1 MNISKTATYSLNI
14 LSYMALNQDQMMS
27 ASFLNKKLNIPYPY
41 LRQILANLSK
51 SGFIKSIRGRNGGF
65 IFSNS
70 TNKISLFD
78 ILEATDGLETL
89 SRCLLGF
96 NQCPF
101 DNNCAM
107 HNTWE
112 QTRSNII
119 KILKETSLINI
130 AIKRK

>member
-14 LSYMALNQDQMMS
+14 LSYMAVNQETMMS
-27 ASFLNKKLNIPYPY
+27 ASVLNKKLEIPYPY
-41 LRQILANLSK
+41 LRQILSNLSK

-65 IFSNS
+65 ILSKS
-70 TNKISLFD
+70 TDKISIAD

-89 SRCLLGF
+89 NRCILGF
-96 NQCPF
+96 YQCPF
-101 DNNCAM
+101 DNQCAL

-119 KILKETSLINI
+119 KILKETSLNNL
-130 AIKRK
+130 ATKRK